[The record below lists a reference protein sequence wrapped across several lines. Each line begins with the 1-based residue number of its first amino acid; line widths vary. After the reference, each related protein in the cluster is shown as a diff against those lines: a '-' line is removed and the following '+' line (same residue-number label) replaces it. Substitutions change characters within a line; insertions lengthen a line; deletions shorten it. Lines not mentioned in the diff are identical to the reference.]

1 MTIYLAIPLLVLIAV
16 LQATLVSRLALWGV
30 FVDLPVLVV
39 VSWSLLRGPREGM
52 LWGFIAGVAVDLLS
66 GAPFGAA
73 TLSLIAVG
81 FLSGLGKTSV
91 FAAVDSEV
99 GIVFPVV
106 MAFLAT
112 VLYDLFFLF
121 IVWISGH
128 TVAWLDSLLRI
139 ILPSAVLNAVLMP
152 VVFPA
157 MRMLHARIGREEM
170 EW

>member
-1 MTIYLAIPLLVLIAV
+1 LVLVAV
-16 LQATLVSRLALWGV
+16 LQATLVSHLALWGV

-52 LWGFIAGVAVDLLS
+52 LWGAIAGVVVDLLS

-81 FLSGLGKTSV
+81 FLLGLGKTSV
-91 FAAVDSEV
+91 FAAADSEV

-121 IVWISGH
+121 IVWISGY
-128 TVAWLDSLLRI
+128 TVVWLDSLLRI
-139 ILPSAVLNAVLMP
+139 ILPSAVLNAALMP
-152 VVFPA
+152 VLFPA
-157 MRMLHARIGREEM
+157 MRMLHARFGREEM